1 MSTSLTPGELGNHT
15 RAFGSGMLG
24 VPAELPP
31 GTLLGDWRVE
41 AKIGEGGMGTVYAAS
56 HDLIGKRAA
65 LKVIRAEHCTDRGAA
80 ARLLQEARVVNQI
93 SHKNIVDIF
102 YAGELPDGR
111 PFLVMELLSGKTLA
125 DRLSEGRLPAIEA
138 IDVLLQVCN
147 ALGAAHS
154 HGVIHRDLKPDNI
167 VLADTHGGTV
177 VKLLD
182 WGIAKL
188 TAPEAASATGVGT
201 LIGTPRYI
209 APEQARGKRVGEKTD
224 IYSLGAIAYE
234 LFLESPPFTADNV
247 ADLLAAHLREPV
259 VPPREVWPDI
269 PEELDRLLLAMLAKD
284 PAERPPLD
292 DVVATLSRVRADLR
306 RRSGHADVV
315 EPTAAPAP
323 MTINVPQ
330 ALEPVVQALGDVAL
344 ADTHHASDVAAPPQS
359 RAWRIATAAAITAIT
374 LVVLAGLA
382 SLFSPGRRVIATAR
396 TFAEG
401 EAAAQTPPATA
412 TTATTRLDLRFT
424 PEHATVL
431 VDGTPVAVERGRVDT
446 TIAPGTHTIELSAAG
461 FETYR
466 RSLEVG
472 PGALLLAVDLDPVTA
487 PAPSRRAPT
496 SRGKAPKRAPRLH
509 PDATIDPFR

>member
-1 MSTSLTPGELGNHT
+1 MMTPSELGNHT

-24 VPAELPP
+24 MPAELPP

-65 LKVIRAEHCTDRGAA
+65 LKVIRAEHCTDPGAA

-102 YAGELPDGR
+102 YAGELADGR
-111 PFLVMELLSGKTLA
+111 PYLVMELLSGKTLA
-125 DRLSEGRLPAIEA
+125 DRLTEGRLPSIEA

-167 VLADTHGGTV
+167 VLAETHGGTV

-188 TAPEAASATGVGT
+188 TVPDAASATGCGT

-269 PEELDRLLLAMLAKD
+269 PEELDRLLLAMLAKE
-284 PAERPPLD
+284 PVERPSLD
-292 DVVATLSRVRADLR
+292 DVVATLSRVRAELR
-306 RRSGHADVV
+306 RRSGHHDVV
-315 EPTAAPAP
+315 EPTPAP
-323 MTINVPQ
+323 MTISVPE
-330 ALEPVVQALGDVAL
+330 ALAPVEQALGDVAL
-344 ADTHHASDVAAPPQS
+344 ADTHHASDVLPPPQS
-359 RAWRIATAAAITAIT
+359 RAWRIATAVAIAAITVT
-374 LVVLAGLA
+374 VMAGLG
-382 SLFSPGRRVIATAR
+382 SLFAPGRRVIASAR

-401 EAAAQTPPATA
+401 EAAAQDTA
-412 TTATTRLDLRFT
+412 APTTTSLDLRVT

-431 VDGTPVAVERGRVDT
+431 VDGTPVAVERGRVT
-446 TIAPGTHTIELSAAG
+446 ATIAPGTHTIELRADG
-461 FETYR
+461 FEAYQRT
-466 RSLEVG
+466 LEVG
-472 PGALLLAVDLDPVTA
+472 PGALLLAVDLDRVTA
-487 PAPSRRAPT
+487 PHPPRRAPT

>member
-1 MSTSLTPGELGNHT
+1 MTPGELGNHT

-24 VPAELPP
+24 MPAELPP

-65 LKVIRAEHCTDRGAA
+65 LKVIRAEHCTDPGAA

-102 YAGELPDGR
+102 YAGELADGR
-111 PFLVMELLSGKTLA
+111 PFLVMELLSGKTLS
-125 DRLSEGRLPAIEA
+125 DRLAEGRLPSIEA
-138 IDVLLQVCN
+138 IEVLLQVCA

-167 VLADTHGGTV
+167 VLAETHGGTV

-188 TAPEAASATGVGT
+188 TAPDAASATGCGT

-259 VPPREVWPDI
+259 VPPREVWPEI
-269 PEELDRLLLAMLAKD
+269 PEELDRLLLAMLAKE

-292 DVVATLSRVRADLR
+292 DVVATLSRVRAELR
-306 RRSGHADVV
+306 RRSGHEDTV
-315 EPTAAPAP
+315 EPTPAP
-323 MTINVPQ
+323 VAINVPE
-330 ALEPVVQALGDVAL
+330 ALAPVEQALGEVAL
-344 ADTHHASDVAAPPQS
+344 ADTHHADVAPPPQS
-359 RAWRIATAAAITAIT
+359 RGWRIATAAAITAIT
-374 LVVLAGLA
+374 IVVLAGLA
-382 SLFSPGRRVIATAR
+382 TLFAPGRRVIASAR
-396 TFAEG
+396 TFAVG
-401 EAAAQTPPATA
+401 EAAAEDPPAP
-412 TTATTRLDLRFT
+412 TTTSLDLRFT

-431 VDGTPVAVERGRVDT
+431 VDGAPVASQHGRVEA
-446 TIAPGTHTIELSAAG
+446 TITPGTHTIELRADG
-461 FETYR
+461 FEPYQ

-472 PGALLLAVDLDPVTA
+472 PGALLLAVDLDRVTA
-487 PAPSRRAPT
+487 PQPARRVPG